1 MDEAIAAA
9 ESSWPVATDV
19 LDVVQRAIVAVALFA
34 IPILVTPSAFD
45 AYRQPKEMLLRAAAI
60 LIAAIAASRFVLAP
74 SRIVWDN
81 VRTLTIV
88 AVAWTL
94 VTALAS
100 RNRTLSAESLAFVAS
115 AAVVFMAV
123 YSDARRGSRVALNA
137 VIASA
142 SIVGALSI
150 IARFS
155 GSHSY
160 FLATMEGRSV
170 GLLGSASDTATYLS
184 FTALAAIALAYTD
197 AANRKLYAI
206 AAAVMIGGLLA
217 TQTLGALAGFVIGIL
232 VMTFVASR
240 RRGAIGAG
248 IIIVAVLAA
257 TLLYAPL
264 RKRITTRLHAPAAER
279 LDVVLAGRTVP
290 MIAAWKMLLDRP
302 LVGVGPGCFGFE
314 YFNYKLRVEDEYPS
328 LIFTGSRTEMF
339 GEVHNDHLQMLAQS
353 GLPGYA
359 LFVIALVLVA
369 RVTFRSRDIQTDEQS
384 FARFLGA
391 PLAIT
396 LAIIAMAEFPLE
408 LAAPVV
414 TLLAL
419 AATVLAWRRDVTPA

>member
-1 MDEAIAAA
+1 
-9 ESSWPVATDV
+9 
-19 LDVVQRAIVAVALFA
+19 VAL
-34 IPILVTPSAFD
+34 
-45 AYRQPKEMLLRAAAI
+45 Y
-60 LIAAIAASRFVLAP
+60 
-74 SRIVWDN
+74 
-81 VRTLTIV
+81 
-88 AVAWTL
+88 
-94 VTALAS
+94 
-100 RNRTLSAESLAFVAS
+100 
-115 AAVVFMAV
+115 
-123 YSDARRGSRVALNA
+123 A